1 MQVRVLA
8 QDGGTPS
15 LSATATVNVQV
26 RRNLFSP
33 QFQVLLYEATI
44 LETQDL
50 GVEILRVNATDAD
63 TKVSGLRPV
72 QYIALVRDRKHTTEF
87 VDPQQI

>member
-1 MQVRVLA
+1 MCCHNGFAVQVRVLA

-33 QFQVLLYEATI
+33 QFAQLLYETTI

-63 TKVSGLRPV
+63 TKVSDGFHVL
-72 QYIALVRDRKHTTEF
+72 
-87 VDPQQI
+87 